1 MADVDAVHH
10 VQEYLQH
17 AVFVPGGGI
26 VFVKQNNIF
35 YKPNMTSGGVY
46 QVTVSGIP
54 GTVYNGVADWLYEGG
69 HNFQGNTISSSE
81 IFQRKFLVRVKHF
94 GFPQTDQD

>member
-1 MADVDAVHH
+1 MADVEDVGH

-35 YKPNMTSGGVY
+35 YKPNMTSGPVH
-46 QVTVSGIP
+46 QVTISGIP
-54 GTVYNGVADWLYEGG
+54 GTVYNGVADWLYEGVTNIEETQFF
-69 HNFQGNTISSSE
+69 HQKYFRGNSWAE
-81 IFQRKFLVRVKHF
+81 
-94 GFPQTDQD
+94 

>member
-54 GTVYNGVADWLYEGG
+54 GTVYNGVADWLYEGCQEYQENKVF
-69 HNFQGNTISSSE
+69 HSD
-81 IFQRKFLVRVKHF
+81 FQRKFLVRVKHF
-94 GFPQTDQD
+94 GFPQTAQD

>member
-26 VFVKQNNIF
+26 VFVKENNIF

-54 GTVYNGVADWLYEGG
+54 GTVYNGVADWLYEGCQEY
-69 HNFQGNTISSSE
+69 QGKYFIQ
-81 IFQRKFLVRVKHF
+81 IFQRKFLVRVRHF
-94 GFPQTDQD
+94 GFPQMAQD

>member
-1 MADVDAVHH
+1 MADVGAVHH

-54 GTVYNGVADWLYEGG
+54 GTVYNGVADWLYEGCQEY
-69 HNFQGNTISSSE
+69 QGKFFIQ

-94 GFPQTDQD
+94 GFPRMAQD

>member
-1 MADVDAVHH
+1 M
-10 VQEYLQH
+10 
-17 AVFVPGGGI
+17 FVPGGGI

-46 QVTVSGIP
+46 QVTISGIP

-69 HNFQGNTISSSE
+69 N
-81 IFQRKFLVRVKHF
+81 KY
-94 GFPQTDQD
+94 